1 MIIPLQKML
10 RNNFIKLSSTLSLVC
25 SLSLIS
31 TGLSAQNYVATNY
44 GYMLLNQTPN
54 GIYKIKKSKINPAID
69 STLSNIGWRDVVTNR
84 DVPYDIE
91 NPDNPHKYTNLKGAE
106 LISVM
111 PNSYCAISDF
121 KKRSNS
127 GMMRFKV
134 DLRLQKGTTA
144 TFAAQSNI
152 YIIIEDKK
160 YKPLPS
166 EQLTLNIN
174 KNITGE
180 INIPIRKEITKNTNA
195 SLYIQ
200 VGEDLHRFN
209 LTGRTESKMQELALV
224 PYNPVWYKMPKPEP
238 EEKEEVKKNQQE
250 EEVVK
255 AVKQAEDITNEIKG
269 DLKELLLNLLAEL
282 KANKKL
288 TENTKVDVN
297 AEVMPEIKSGGETE
311 YNMKI
316 RYDVQVLN
324 EQLKKLNI
332 DNATEDWASGK
343 YRLKDSQAALQT
355 AGIIKSTIESK
366 IEEYILP
373 GTEVTVKII
382 GGTDASP
389 FKNTVPYDGAFGE
402 INEAECFVNGA
413 FDYIT
418 VTRESGINSNEQ
430 LAYLRT
436 LDIRDFMERYIG
448 AFRVANVHYEHFAEV
463 ADEVGP
469 EYRRVAVEVTIH
481 NAFQQKYPEIASQ
494 KENVYERTAEV
505 DTNIPETDQKANAV
519 AVIIGNTDY
528 KVATGKQG
536 TTKVGPV
543 NYAVNDATTMR
554 DYLIK
559 TIGIPAGNIIF
570 KTNADKSDFDN
581 IFGFNDG
588 EHKLEELISRTGAK
602 EVYFFYSGH
611 GYPFMGEPYLL
622 GVRSNPKSCK
632 EQATS
637 LQDIYKMLGALPVD
651 RINVMTDACFS
662 GQAISMEASATEFV
676 RRPKPDKLAKFVI
689 LSAAGEDQYANWY
702 NDKKHGLFS
711 YTLFKAMQDHAK
723 SDLNADGILTFD
735 ELYQYISDKNT
746 HGIPYLVKELEGEQ
760 VNQDPVIQVSGR
772 INDSFVEYNK

>member
-1 MIIPLQKML
+1 MNYIIKML
-10 RNNFIKLSSTLSLVC
+10 KKNLIQRYSALFLILLVTMYSQKLFAQKRSKLNPMADSVLV
-25 SLSLIS
+25 
-31 TGLSAQNYVATNY
+31 NV
-44 GYMLLNQTPN
+44 
-54 GIYKIKKSKINPAID
+54 
-69 STLSNIGWRDVVTNR
+69 GWRDAVTNR
-84 DVPYDIE
+84 DMLFDVENEE
-91 NPDNPHKYTNLKGAE
+91 NPRKLANLKEAE
-106 LISVM
+106 LISVL

-121 KKRSNS
+121 KRGSNI
-127 GMMRFKV
+127 GMMRFSL
-134 DLRLQKGTTA
+134 DFRLQKGESVA
-144 TFAAQSNI
+144 FSAKDNI
-152 YIIIEDKK
+152 YVQVDKK
-160 YKPLPS
+160 IYKALPS
-166 EQLTLNIN
+166 DKVNLVCG
-174 KNITGE
+174 KNVKGE
-180 INIPIRKEITKNTNA
+180 INIPIGKNIGKNTNA
-195 SLYIQ
+195 VLYVK

-209 LTGRTESKMQELALV
+209 LTGRTKAKQQELALV
-224 PYNPVWYKMPKPEP
+224 PYHPVWHNIPKTEST
-238 EEKEEVKKNQQE
+238 KEEIKKNVQE

-255 AVKQAEDITNEIKG
+255 AVRQAEDITGEIKD
-269 DLKELLLNLLAEL
+269 DLKKLLESLLAEL
-282 KANKKL
+282 KANRKL

-297 AEVMPEIKSGGETE
+297 AEVMPEIKPGGEME
-311 YNMKI
+311 YNMKV

-324 EQLKKLNI
+324 EHLKKLNI
-332 DNATEDWASGK
+332 SNGTEDWPSGK

-373 GTEVTVKII
+373 GTEITVKII
-382 GGTDASP
+382 GSTDATP
-389 FKNTVPYDGAFGE
+389 FKNTVPYDGVFGD

-436 LDIRDFMERYIG
+436 LDIRDFMQRYIG
-448 AFRVANVHYEHFAEV
+448 AFRIANVHYEHFAEI

-469 EYRRVAVEVTIH
+469 EYRRVAVELTIH
-481 NAFQQKYPEIASQ
+481 NAFQQKYPEIASH
-494 KENVYERTAEV
+494 KENVYERTSEV
-505 DTNIPETDQKANAV
+505 DTNIPETNHNVNAV
-519 AVIIGNTDY
+519 AVVIGNTDY

-543 NYAVNDATTMR
+543 NYAVNDAMTMR

-559 TIGIPAGNIIF
+559 AIGIPADNVIF
-570 KTNADKSDFDN
+570 KANADKKDFDE
-581 IFGFNDG
+581 IFGVTKDSI
-588 EHKLEELISRTGAK
+588 HISSKLADMVNRTGAK

-637 LQDIYKMLGALPVD
+637 LQGIYKMLGSLPVD
-651 RINVMTDACFS
+651 RVNVITDACFS
-662 GQAISMEASATEFV
+662 GQSISMEASATEFV

-711 YTLFKAMQDHAK
+711 YTLFKAMQDKSK

-735 ELYQYISDKNT
+735 ELYQYINDNAS
-746 HGIPYLVKELEGEQ
+746 HGVPYLVKELEGEQ
-760 VNQDPVIQVSGR
+760 VNQNPVMQTSVRLNDPFI
-772 INDSFVEYNK
+772 EYNK